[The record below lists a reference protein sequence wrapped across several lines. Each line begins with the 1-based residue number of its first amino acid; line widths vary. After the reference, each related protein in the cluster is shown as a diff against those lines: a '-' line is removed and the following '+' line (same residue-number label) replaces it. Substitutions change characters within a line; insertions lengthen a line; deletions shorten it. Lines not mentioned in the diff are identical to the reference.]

1 MGNEDIENLPY
12 HRKYRPNTMMKYIG
26 NQKLKE
32 TAMSALK
39 GGKRPQVILLYGDSG
54 CGKAQPLDSLVLT
67 TSGYKRMGDICIG
80 DEVFTHEGNRG
91 KVSGIYPQGVRP
103 IYRIYLSDKT
113 YIDVSDEHL
122 NCVYRYNIKL
132 KQRED
137 FVLTTKELLELNNTS
152 KYKLRIDLPSVSW
165 EKQDVSLDPYLL
177 GVLLGDGSLAGSS
190 ILFSNS
196 ESDIVKKV
204 DTILRDNYKLRL
216 KYISGYDYRI
226 TSIWDAK
233 YYFKYKGVT
242 YKGVDAIKARLK
254 EEGYPSFDSSTI
266 INTALE
272 ENIPIVIKTK
282 FPELVGA
289 IDIQVNEDYESNP
302 VLSYIKK
309 VGLACNSRHK
319 FIPREYLFNSK
330 DVRLNLLR
338 GLFDTDGTVSKTGL
352 YEFSTSSKALS
363 DDFSFLVRSLGIRD
377 TLTEKTSGYRD
388 DYGDFRDCDMSYRHY
403 IKVSNDMVVFTS
415 EKHLSKWYKKQNE
428 PLRNIISIKYIGDK
442 ECQCIMI
449 DHPDHTYISD
459 FFIPTHNTTFARLL
473 AKEYSCENRDD
484 EIGACCQCDSCQS
497 VDDYIAT
504 GSTDALINIKEID
517 ITDQSGK
524 NDLSAVLED
533 MMIPTFGDEWKVY
546 ILDEVHMA
554 TPGLQ
559 NRLLKI
565 TEEPPE
571 HVLILL
577 CTTNPEKLLPTL
589 KNRCQLQ
596 LHVTKPKIKELAGL
610 LRSVCENEGVDYDQK
625 GLEFIANRG
634 ELTIRTALQNLNQVV
649 TEQNSATYDSATKVF
664 ETVSNTILINIFSAL
679 KSKDIFKY
687 VTLLYEIKNKMELSV
702 FLSELRGFVT
712 RGIYTINGVD
722 VEGVSDGELSTYRKL
737 FGDIGVA
744 EVSYL
749 LTRLLQLDTNN
760 LEIELLTLGYQGL
773 SLPVQP
779 NPVVTD
785 IITLENETK
794 QEELTAKKV
803 LKEKE
808 EVDYQQGLE
817 NANNLMQDASIEAIL
832 ALGGSLIEN

>member
-54 CGKAQPLDSLVLT
+54 CGK
-67 TSGYKRMGDICIG
+67 
-80 DEVFTHEGNRG
+80 
-91 KVSGIYPQGVRP
+91 
-103 IYRIYLSDKT
+103 
-113 YIDVSDEHL
+113 
-122 NCVYRYNIKL
+122 
-132 KQRED
+132 
-137 FVLTTKELLELNNTS
+137 
-152 KYKLRIDLPSVSW
+152 
-165 EKQDVSLDPYLL
+165 
-177 GVLLGDGSLAGSS
+177 
-190 ILFSNS
+190 
-196 ESDIVKKV
+196 
-204 DTILRDNYKLRL
+204 
-216 KYISGYDYRI
+216 
-226 TSIWDAK
+226 
-233 YYFKYKGVT
+233 
-242 YKGVDAIKARLK
+242 
-254 EEGYPSFDSSTI
+254 
-266 INTALE
+266 
-272 ENIPIVIKTK
+272 
-282 FPELVGA
+282 
-289 IDIQVNEDYESNP
+289 
-302 VLSYIKK
+302 
-309 VGLACNSRHK
+309 
-319 FIPREYLFNSK
+319 
-330 DVRLNLLR
+330 
-338 GLFDTDGTVSKTGL
+338 
-352 YEFSTSSKALS
+352 
-363 DDFSFLVRSLGIRD
+363 
-377 TLTEKTSGYRD
+377 
-388 DYGDFRDCDMSYRHY
+388 
-403 IKVSNDMVVFTS
+403 
-415 EKHLSKWYKKQNE
+415 
-428 PLRNIISIKYIGDK
+428 
-442 ECQCIMI
+442 
-449 DHPDHTYISD
+449 
-459 FFIPTHNTTFARLL
+459 TTFARLL

-785 IITLENETK
+785 IVTLENETK